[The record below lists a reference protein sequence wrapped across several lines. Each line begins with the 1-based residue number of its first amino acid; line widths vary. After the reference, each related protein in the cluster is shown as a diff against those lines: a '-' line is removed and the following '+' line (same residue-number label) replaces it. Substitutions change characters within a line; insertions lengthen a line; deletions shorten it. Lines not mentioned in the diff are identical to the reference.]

1 MEASKNK
8 INTLSK
14 LLDSVAGQCEHALVL
29 QVSLDYIVNTKLMLD
44 YIVNTKLT
52 YPTISHLQYSHIL
65 PEGRKWIACMLL
77 VYTYIAAF
85 FMG

>member
-1 MEASKNK
+1 MEASENK

-29 QVSLDYIVNTKLMLD
+29 QVSLD